1 MSRWTIQLINAS
13 FVQVQQRQ
21 LEWLQQQQQLQP
33 QQQQQQ
39 MEQLRA
45 RVFRETNHLLMAI
58 RSIQA
63 GAVRDLQRRQQR
75 QGLHQ
80 RRRLRQLQEEGQ
92 GFQEGQPQEGQGLLQ
107 ERLGQQRLQQR
118 EQVPLR
124 NHLLNGSSVLAGRR
138 VAIGGGVGG
147 IVLNQ
152 NQHGGGGGAG
162 NSEARALIAARVDE
176 GRISPDVSNLRLAL
190 LAAAN
195 RRALARS
202 RARGA

>member
-1 MSRWTIQLINAS
+1 MSRRTIQLINAS

-80 RRRLRQLQEEGQ
+80 RRRLRQPQE
-92 GFQEGQPQEGQGLLQ
+92 EGQGLLQ

-138 VAIGGGVGG
+138 AAIGGGVGG